1 VNDVGRWL
9 PLLAGSYLLGSIS
22 FSLAAVWLLRRVDVR
37 TVGSGNPG
45 ATNVLRAAGRWPA
58 LVVLLLDLGKGLVPV
73 QLAKRLE
80 APAAVVAGVAFAAVL
95 GHVFP
100 LYFGFRGGKGV
111 ATGFG
116 AFLALEPLA
125 AAAALAVFVALVAA
139 TRYVSL
145 ASMAGAA
152 TVPIAA
158 WAFARLGWTPPPS
171 PATLAFTLA
180 TLAIIVWRHRD
191 NLRRLR
197 EGGERRLGRSA
208 R

>member
-1 VNDVGRWL
+1 VSPRWL
-9 PLLAGSYLLGSIS
+9 ALVAGSYLLGSLS
-22 FSLAAVWLLRRVDVR
+22 FSVAAVWLLRRVDVR

-58 LVVLLLDLGKGLVPV
+58 LVVLLLDIGKGLVPV

-95 GHVFP
+95 GHVYP

-116 AFLALEPLA
+116 AYLGLFPLA
-125 AAAALAVFVALVAA
+125 AAAAIVVFVGVVFA

-145 ASMAGAA
+145 ASLAGAA
-152 TVPIAA
+152 TVPLAA
-158 WAFARLGWTPPPS
+158 WLMARAGWSPPVS
-171 PATLAFTLA
+171 PAMLALALA
-180 TLAIIVWRHRD
+180 TSGLIFVRHRD
-191 NLRRLR
+191 NLSRLLA
-197 EGGERRLGRSA
+197 GGERRLGGSR

>member
-1 VNDVGRWL
+1 VSPRWIPLVAAAYLVGSL
-9 PLLAGSYLLGSIS
+9 S
-22 FSLAAVWLLRRVDVR
+22 FSVAAVWLLRRVDVR
-37 TVGSGNPG
+37 TLGSGNPG

-58 LVVLLLDLGKGLVPV
+58 LVVLLLDIGKGLVPV

-80 APAAVVAGVAFAAVL
+80 APAAVVVGVAFAAVL

-116 AFLALEPLA
+116 AFLALFPLA
-125 AAAALAVFVALVAA
+125 AAAAIVVFVAVVLV

-145 ASMAGAA
+145 ASLSGAV
-152 TVPIAA
+152 TVPLAA
-158 WAFARLGWTPPPS
+158 WLFARAGWSPPVS
-171 PATLAFTLA
+171 PAMLALALA
-180 TLAIIVWRHRD
+180 TSGLIFLRHRD

-197 EGGERRLGRSA
+197 SGDERRLGGPR

>member
-1 VNDVGRWL
+1 MNGASRWL
-9 PLLAGSYLLGSIS
+9 PLLASAYLVGSLS

-37 TVGSGNPG
+37 TLGSGNPG

-58 LVVLLLDLGKGLVPV
+58 LAVLMLDIAKGLLPV
-73 QLAKRLE
+73 QFAKRLE
-80 APAAVVAGVAFAAVL
+80 APAAIVAGVAFAAVL

-116 AFLALEPLA
+116 AFLALVPLA
-125 AAAALAVFVALVAA
+125 AAAALAVFVALVAV
-139 TRYVSL
+139 TRYVSV
-145 ASMAGAA
+145 ASMVGAA
-152 TVPIAA
+152 TVPLAA
-158 WAFARLGWTPPPS
+158 WLFARAGWTS
-171 PATLAFTLA
+171 PISAGTLAFTLA
-180 TLAIIVWRHRD
+180 TLATILWRHGD

-197 EGGERRLGRSA
+197 EGRERRLGRSS